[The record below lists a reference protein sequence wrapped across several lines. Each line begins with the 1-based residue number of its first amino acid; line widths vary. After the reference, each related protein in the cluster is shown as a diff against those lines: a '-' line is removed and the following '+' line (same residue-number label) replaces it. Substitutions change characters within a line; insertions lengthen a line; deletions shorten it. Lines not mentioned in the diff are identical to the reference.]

1 MIRNDRI
8 MDNTSSKSFDEVIA
22 NAEYELVE
30 ALKNYSKAFIESSS
44 ESNGVPTINQI
55 ENMWLKLNDD
65 TRKIFVELISGS
77 ISSVNE
83 SELISSKKENT

>member
-8 MDNTSSKSFDEVIA
+8 MDNTNSKSFDEVIA